1 MSKNAMHCMC
11 NYFKLKKVN
20 KLNFVNYCMY
30 VMILKSA
37 FLSIKMEILRQFRWQ
52 DLVDITLMSIIL
64 YRLLLIIKGTRAA
77 QMLIGLGVLL
87 FASLLSSYF
96 QLYTVDWLIQSF
108 WAQIVIAII
117 IIFQPEIRRALAQ
130 MGETPFLET
139 LTSAEELKSLEE
151 IVRAT
156 IALSNRKIGAL
167 IAIERDTS
175 LKDFVEMGTP
185 LDAKV
190 SKDIL
195 LSVFHPTSPIHD
207 GAVVIKGNRIVAA
220 GCFLPITMSPEI
232 SRSLGTRHR
241 AGLGLTEETDAVVII
256 VSEETGVVSMAMHG
270 KLEKPLDMGT
280 LRDILTELFTTK
292 KVKK

>member
-1 MSKNAMHCMC
+1 
-11 NYFKLKKVN
+11 
-20 KLNFVNYCMY
+20 
-30 VMILKSA
+30 
-37 FLSIKMEILRQFRWQ
+37 MELLRQFRWQ
-52 DLVDITLMSIIL
+52 DLVDIVLMSIIL

-87 FASLLSSYF
+87 FASLLSRYF
-96 QLYTVDWLIQSF
+96 ALYTVDWLIQSF

-117 IIFQPEIRRALAQ
+117 ILFQPEIRRALAQ
-130 MGETPFLET
+130 MGETQFLHT

-151 IVRAT
+151 IVRAS

-175 LKDFVEMGTP
+175 LKDFVEIGTP

-190 SKDIL
+190 SKELL
-195 LSVFHPTSPIHD
+195 LSIFHPTSPIHD
-207 GAVVIKGNRIVAA
+207 GAVVIKGNRVIAA
-220 GCFLPITMSPEI
+220 GCFLPITMGPEI

-241 AGLGLTEETDAVVII
+241 SALGLTEETDAVVII
-256 VSEETGVVSMAMHG
+256 VSEETGIVSLAMNG
-270 KLEKPLDMGT
+270 KLETHYDMGT
-280 LRDILTELFTTK
+280 LRDVLTDLFTTK